1 MQSRELWNLD
11 SVQLICDITF
21 GGGKQFASTVVP
33 PTSSCY
39 EGWRENCEP
48 ESCSL
53 SIPDLV
59 SSIDD
64 FSFIG
69 CTGLKTIWITD
80 SIQSTVK
87 GASLHCKRLS
97 TVFIPINI
105 RQIGGGTLEE
115 YLHLT
120 ILIQQCLG
128 FNRPAFSLCQN
139 KRVPTPG
146 ESISSVFW
154 WLLQLILNDLS
165 NKALH
170 F

>member
-11 SVQLICDITF
+11 SVQLICDTAF

-39 EGWRENCEP
+39 EGWIENCEP

-87 GASLHCKRLS
+87 GAFLHCNRLS

-105 RQIGGGTLEE
+105 RQIGGRTLEE
-115 YLHLT
+115 CLHLT
-120 ILIQQCLG
+120 ILIRQCLDLLDQLSSCVRIKEYPLLENLSHQSSDDC
-128 FNRPAFSLCQN
+128 FNWF
-139 KRVPTPG
+139 
-146 ESISSVFW
+146 
-154 WLLQLILNDLS
+154 
-165 NKALH
+165 
-170 F
+170 